1 MDPATM
7 AMMASV
13 ASSLFGS
20 KQLGGVAPAFNAGQS
35 GGVAGGAPAGDQ
47 GMGLLG
53 AAGIQTP
60 DPFQGALS
68 ALGQM
73 QGGQQSPAPQEPPKP
88 SAFDS
93 GAFGM
98 TQDFQNPIQGGGA
111 LGLTKDF
118 GNPLDK
124 GPEKQTGLGG
134 FLGGIDKGLQ
144 SPSQMLGLGL
154 LSQLGGNSNALPLAG
169 LLGMGMYNRNK

>member
-7 AMMASV
+7 AMMAQV

-60 DPFQGALS
+60 DPLQGALS
-68 ALGQM
+68 ALGQT

-98 TQDFQNPIQGGGA
+98 TQDFQNPIQGG
-111 LGLTKDF
+111 
-118 GNPLDK
+118 NPLAQQ
-124 GPEKQTGLGG
+124 PEKQTGLGG

-144 SPSQMLGLGL
+144 SPSQLLGLGL
-154 LSQLGGNSNALPLAG
+154 LSRLGGNNSALPIAG